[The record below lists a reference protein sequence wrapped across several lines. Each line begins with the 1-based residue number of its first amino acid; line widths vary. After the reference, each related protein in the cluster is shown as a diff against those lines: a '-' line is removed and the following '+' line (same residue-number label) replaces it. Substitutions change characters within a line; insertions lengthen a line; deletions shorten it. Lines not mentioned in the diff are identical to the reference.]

1 MENIKIGIVGLGLIG
16 GSLSKA
22 YKRNTDYTIYGSDRD
37 PLAVQLALL
46 TESMDAEL
54 TDEVLPSCDFIF
66 LAIYPRAA
74 VAWLEQ
80 NAAKLSSH
88 TIVIDCC
95 GIKQA
100 VCEVGFRLAEQY
112 GFQYY
117 GGHPMAGTQ
126 YNGFKY
132 SREDMFQDA
141 SMILVPPID
150 PDISLLDRIHKL
162 LAKAGFTH
170 VTITTAEKHDN
181 MIAYTSQLAHVVSN
195 AYVKSPN
202 ARIHHGFSAGSYRD
216 LTRVA
221 RLNENMWT
229 ELFLDNAEA
238 LTTEID
244 FIINSLQQYSDA
256 IKAGDAER
264 LRALLRE
271 GRLLKE
277 NEEQL

>member
-1 MENIKIGIVGLGLIG
+1 
-16 GSLSKA
+16 
-22 YKRNTDYTIYGSDRD
+22 
-37 PLAVQLALL
+37 
-46 TESMDAEL
+46 
-54 TDEVLPSCDFIF
+54 
-66 LAIYPRAA
+66 
-74 VAWLEQ
+74 
-80 NAAKLSSH
+80 
-88 TIVIDCC
+88 
-95 GIKQA
+95 
-100 VCEVGFRLAEQY
+100 
-112 GFQYY
+112 
-117 GGHPMAGTQ
+117 
-126 YNGFKY
+126 
-132 SREDMFQDA
+132 
-141 SMILVPPID
+141 MILVPPVD

-202 ARIHHGFSAGSYRD
+202 AQIHHGFSAGSYRD